1 MSGDTSTSEASLKT
15 RSGAGTST
23 STASAKRRKAQVS
36 QLKALQARRA
46 ADEAERAL
54 ESRRRAAT
62 AAAAAAE
69 AEAQLVIQEARAEA
83 QRAADAAEIDALE
96 LRLMEDD
103 DLKSQSPNDLVFEDR
118 DREGNGAPA
127 DPRPPS
133 GVISRHGQMQQLT
146 DVNQIRSQSAA
157 EPQRA
162 HLHEQN
168 ANADARE
175 RTERWLSELPCGDGQ
190 RRTSSLPKI
199 TLDEFD
205 GSPLEWPRWSGLF
218 RALVHDNG
226 ALSDTKRLT
235 YLQSC
240 LTGEAREAVR
250 GLLCD
255 GNMYE
260 EALKELDMQFGDP
273 RAVVTATLDGVL
285 KHHSIKEN
293 DVESLMRFSRALHA
307 AVSVLS
313 ARGFEADLAAVTNLD
328 QVLEKLPRSLA
339 WQWGQVELKMAPR
352 RPTLGDVDQWLRPL
366 VLAGRRA
373 LSVSRQ
379 REVMMPRTQ
388 RVAPAEPA
396 GRRRGSSQ
404 RTTLATAT
412 ATEPAPCPACDGEA
426 HNLDCCPVFKAM
438 APVDRL
444 QLARDNRRCYRC
456 LGESHWASRCRK
468 KLICGENGC
477 RGKHHPLLHV
487 PDHSSRRSEEQD
499 APALAADQP
508 RSVMATALDATS
520 GPRKALLQVVPVRVL
535 GPAGKFVDTH
545 ALLDSGADT
554 SLCIESVL
562 RDLSVTGSTEKLT
575 LGNVEGTGMTRPTM
589 KVSLQVAPLS
599 ADGQCEPVKVPEV
612 FSVPQLNIR
621 PQRVDWS
628 KRAQWKHLE
637 GISIPDTNGRKIEL
651 LLGANV
657 LEAILQR
664 EARVGGPGQ
673 PAAIRTYFGWC
684 LTGSVAQLLPVG
696 SREVLH
702 VAHRCEGE
710 EKLQALVRDFWS
722 TEAFGTRYNMKQP
735 RSHEDR
741 LAEEMMESTTKWR
754 GDRYETGLL
763 WKPDCA
769 PLPNDRSMALR
780 RLESTEKALRRA
792 PEKAAAYRDTMREYL
807 DKGYARLLTEE
818 ELQKHH
824 QRCWYLPHH
833 AVTSAS
839 KPGPMLVKTGGR
851 HEKRYGLLVTC
862 LATRAVHLEL
872 CHSLSTDS
880 FLMAFRRFVSRRGR
894 PKEVFSDNG
903 TNLRAGERE
912 MRRQIQA
919 WNVHAI
925 SDRLAQDG
933 IKWHFN
939 PPGACHMGGAW
950 ERLISSVK
958 RALRAVL
965 SQLTVTDEALQT
977 VLTEVEAVV
986 NGRPLTHVS
995 TEVDDLEAITPN
1007 HLLLGRR
1014 VTCLPPGVFD
1024 NGESASRRIWRQT
1037 QALTDQFWTRWL
1049 KEYVPSLTC
1058 RRKWTRDMRNLA
1070 PGDLVLIAEDNVP
1083 RGQWPLGRVIEVMP
1097 GPDGR
1102 VRSARLRARG
1112 GTVHRP
1118 ATKICLLEEA
1128 R

>member
-15 RSGAGTST
+15 RSEAGTST

-157 EPQRA
+157 GPQRA
-162 HLHEQN
+162 HLPEQN

-218 RALVHDNG
+218 QALVHDNG
-226 ALSDTKRLT
+226 ALSDTERLT

-628 KRAQWKHLE
+628 RRAQWKHLE

-763 WKPDCA
+763 WKPDCV

>member
-1 MSGDTSTSEASLKT
+1 
-15 RSGAGTST
+15 
-23 STASAKRRKAQVS
+23 
-36 QLKALQARRA
+36 
-46 ADEAERAL
+46 
-54 ESRRRAAT
+54 
-62 AAAAAAE
+62 
-69 AEAQLVIQEARAEA
+69 
-83 QRAADAAEIDALE
+83 
-96 LRLMEDD
+96 
-103 DLKSQSPNDLVFEDR
+103 
-118 DREGNGAPA
+118 
-127 DPRPPS
+127 
-133 GVISRHGQMQQLT
+133 
-146 DVNQIRSQSAA
+146 
-157 EPQRA
+157 
-162 HLHEQN
+162 
-168 ANADARE
+168 
-175 RTERWLSELPCGDGQ
+175 
-190 RRTSSLPKI
+190 
-199 TLDEFD
+199 
-205 GSPLEWPRWSGLF
+205 
-218 RALVHDNG
+218 
-226 ALSDTKRLT
+226 
-235 YLQSC
+235 
-240 LTGEAREAVR
+240 
-250 GLLCD
+250 
-255 GNMYE
+255 
-260 EALKELDMQFGDP
+260 
-273 RAVVTATLDGVL
+273 
-285 KHHSIKEN
+285 
-293 DVESLMRFSRALHA
+293 
-307 AVSVLS
+307 
-313 ARGFEADLAAVTNLD
+313 
-328 QVLEKLPRSLA
+328 
-339 WQWGQVELKMAPR
+339 
-352 RPTLGDVDQWLRPL
+352 
-366 VLAGRRA
+366 
-373 LSVSRQ
+373 
-379 REVMMPRTQ
+379 
-388 RVAPAEPA
+388 
-396 GRRRGSSQ
+396 
-404 RTTLATAT
+404 
-412 ATEPAPCPACDGEA
+412 
-426 HNLDCCPVFKAM
+426 
-438 APVDRL
+438 
-444 QLARDNRRCYRC
+444 
-456 LGESHWASRCRK
+456 
-468 KLICGENGC
+468 
-477 RGKHHPLLHV
+477 
-487 PDHSSRRSEEQD
+487 
-499 APALAADQP
+499 
-508 RSVMATALDATS
+508 
-520 GPRKALLQVVPVRVL
+520 
-535 GPAGKFVDTH
+535 
-545 ALLDSGADT
+545 
-554 SLCIESVL
+554 
-562 RDLSVTGSTEKLT
+562 
-575 LGNVEGTGMTRPTM
+575 
-589 KVSLQVAPLS
+589 
-599 ADGQCEPVKVPEV
+599 
-612 FSVPQLNIR
+612 
-621 PQRVDWS
+621 
-628 KRAQWKHLE
+628 
-637 GISIPDTNGRKIEL
+637 
-651 LLGANV
+651 
-657 LEAILQR
+657 
-664 EARVGGPGQ
+664 
-673 PAAIRTYFGWC
+673 
-684 LTGSVAQLLPVG
+684 
-696 SREVLH
+696 
-702 VAHRCEGE
+702 
-710 EKLQALVRDFWS
+710 
-722 TEAFGTRYNMKQP
+722 
-735 RSHEDR
+735 
-741 LAEEMMESTTKWR
+741 MMESTTKWR

-1037 QALTDQFWTRWL
+1037 QTLTDQFWARWL

>member
-1 MSGDTSTSEASLKT
+1 M
-15 RSGAGTST
+15 
-23 STASAKRRKAQVS
+23 
-36 QLKALQARRA
+36 
-46 ADEAERAL
+46 
-54 ESRRRAAT
+54 
-62 AAAAAAE
+62 
-69 AEAQLVIQEARAEA
+69 
-83 QRAADAAEIDALE
+83 
-96 LRLMEDD
+96 
-103 DLKSQSPNDLVFEDR
+103 
-118 DREGNGAPA
+118 
-127 DPRPPS
+127 
-133 GVISRHGQMQQLT
+133 
-146 DVNQIRSQSAA
+146 
-157 EPQRA
+157 
-162 HLHEQN
+162 
-168 ANADARE
+168 
-175 RTERWLSELPCGDGQ
+175 
-190 RRTSSLPKI
+190 
-199 TLDEFD
+199 
-205 GSPLEWPRWSGLF
+205 
-218 RALVHDNG
+218 
-226 ALSDTKRLT
+226 
-235 YLQSC
+235 
-240 LTGEAREAVR
+240 TGEAREAVR

-255 GNMYE
+255 GNLYE
-260 EALKELDMQFGDP
+260 EALKELEMQFGDP

-285 KHHSIKEN
+285 KHHYIEEN

-313 ARGFEADLAAVTNLD
+313 ARGFEADLAAVTNLE
-328 QVLEKLPRSLA
+328 QVLEKLPKSLA

-379 REVMMPRTQ
+379 REVMMTRTQ

-396 GRRRGSSQ
+396 GRRIGSNQ

-412 ATEPAPCPACDGEA
+412 ATEPIPCSVCDAEA
-426 HNLDCCPVFKAM
+426 HKLDFCPVFKAM

-444 QLARDNRRCYRC
+444 QLARDDRRCYRC

-468 KLICGENGC
+468 KSICGENGC

-487 PDHSSRRSEEQD
+487 PDHSSRRSEDQD
-499 APALAADQP
+499 APALATDQP
-508 RSVMATALDATS
+508 RNVMATALDATN
-520 GPRKALLQVVPVRVL
+520 GPHQTLLQVVPVRVL

-554 SLCIESVL
+554 SLCIDSVL
-562 RDLSVTGSTEKLT
+562 RDLSVTGSTEELT

-589 KVSLQVAPLS
+589 KVSLEVAPLS
-599 ADGQCEPVKVPEV
+599 AEGQREPIKVAEV

-621 PQRVDWS
+621 PQRIDWS

-664 EARVGGPGQ
+664 EARVGKPGQ

-696 SREVLH
+696 SREVMH
-702 VAHRCEGE
+702 VARRCEDE
-710 EKLQALVRDFWS
+710 DELQTLVRDFWS
-722 TEAFGTRYNMKQP
+722 TEAFDTKYDMKQP
-735 RSHEDR
+735 RSYEDR
-741 LAEEMMESTTKWR
+741 LAEEMMESTTKGR

-763 WKPDCA
+763 WKSGCA
-769 PLPNDRSMALR
+769 PLPNDRGMALC

-807 DKGYARLLTEE
+807 
-818 ELQKHH
+818 
-824 QRCWYLPHH
+824 
-833 AVTSAS
+833 
-839 KPGPMLVKTGGR
+839 
-851 HEKRYGLLVTC
+851 
-862 LATRAVHLEL
+862 
-872 CHSLSTDS
+872 
-880 FLMAFRRFVSRRGR
+880 
-894 PKEVFSDNG
+894 
-903 TNLRAGERE
+903 
-912 MRRQIQA
+912 
-919 WNVHAI
+919 
-925 SDRLAQDG
+925 
-933 IKWHFN
+933 
-939 PPGACHMGGAW
+939 
-950 ERLISSVK
+950 ISSVK

-965 SQLTVTDEALQT
+965 GQLTVTDEALQT

-1014 VTCLPPGVFD
+1014 VTCLPHGVFD
-1024 NGESASRRIWRQT
+1024 SGESASRRIWRQA

-1049 KEYVPSLTC
+1049 REYVPGLTC
-1058 RRKWTRDMRNLA
+1058 RRKWTRDTRNLA

-1083 RGQWPLGRVIEVMP
+1083 RGQWPFGRVMEVMS

-1118 ATKICLLEEA
+1118 ATKICLLEET